1 MELVTTPAHHTSNSY
16 LTLTAAESYL
26 STYGRV
32 ASSDTWNDITDD
44 QKKLALA
51 LAANALNTFKYRG
64 KPVTIAQKLAFPR
77 FTWYQLNK
85 EGKTQYKSFFWATRS
100 EELTSII
107 SSGDIKVESNKLV
120 DVSSSADGFYSPY
133 YYGDI
138 DINQIIKVTGLSTD
152 TYLTVKDIDAD
163 GEWVEIKETIG
174 DEAAPSGGVDIESTP
189 LFGFPDE
196 VGYAQAELAYQ
207 VINTDIFQADIGDLP
222 DPLPESFDLGGTL
235 SVRYGS
241 RIFGTSK
248 FSKDQT
254 SPLDIV
260 YHLLGPWISSVGGGV
275 V

>member
-1 MELVTTPAHHTSNSY
+1 MNIITTPAHRTSNSY
-16 LTLTAAESYL
+16 ISLADADTYL

-44 QKKLALA
+44 QKKLALV

-64 KPVTIAQKLAFPR
+64 KPVTRTQNLAFPR
-77 FTWYQLNK
+77 FTWYQINK
-85 EGKTQYKSFFWATRS
+85 EGKTQYKSFFWATRE

-107 SSGDIKVESNKLV
+107 SADDISVSSNKLT

-133 YYGDI
+133 YYEDI
-138 DINQIIKVTGLSTD
+138 DVNQIIKVTGLSTD
-152 TYLTVKDIDAD
+152 TYLTVKDIDAG
-163 GEWVEIKETIG
+163 GEWIEIKESID
-174 DEAAPSGGVDIESTP
+174 DESVPSGGVDIEATP

-207 VINTDIFQADIGDLP
+207 VINTDIFQADIGTLP

-241 RIFGTSK
+241 RLFGTSK

-260 YHLLGPWISSVGGGV
+260 YHLLGSWISSVGGGV

>member
-1 MELVTTPAHHTSNSY
+1 MDLITTPASHKNNSY
-16 LTLTAAESYL
+16 LTLTQAETYL
-26 STYGRV
+26 DSYGRV
-32 ASSDTWNDITDD
+32 DASWDD
-44 QKKLALA
+44 LSENQKKLALA

-64 KPVTIAQKLAFPR
+64 KPVTITQKLAFPR
-77 FTWYQLNK
+77 FTWYQINK

-107 SSGDIKVESNKLV
+107 SSGDIKVENNKLV

-152 TYLTVKDIDAD
+152 TYLTVKDIDSD
-163 GEWVEIKETIG
+163 GEWMEIKEDIT
-174 DEAAPSGGVDIESTP
+174 DESAPSGGVDVEATP

-207 VINTDIFQADIGDLP
+207 VINTDIFQADIGELP

-248 FSKDQT
+248 YSKDQT

-260 YHLLGPWISSVGGGV
+260 YHLLGSWISSVGGGV